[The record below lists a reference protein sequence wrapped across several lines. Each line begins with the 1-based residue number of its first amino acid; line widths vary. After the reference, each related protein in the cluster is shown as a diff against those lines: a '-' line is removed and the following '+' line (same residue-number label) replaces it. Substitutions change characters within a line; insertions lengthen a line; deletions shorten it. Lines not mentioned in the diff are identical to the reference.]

1 MSAEEAQD
9 GLESL
14 NAMLSTWRLEGLM
27 AYDIERVV
35 FAVTAGTQVYSIG
48 PSGDWNTSPTMT
60 AQATRPTKI
69 EAMGLIDTSSDP
81 DLETPLAPMSNAEY
95 QSLGLKAMTSDWP
108 TRWNYSASV
117 PLGSVFLWPKP
128 TVNRSMAVY
137 LWRQLT
143 TWATVQTNLTLPD
156 GYEEAV
162 VYNLAIR
169 LTPEYGGQASPEV
182 IDVARSSKS
191 LVMRMNTEIPTLD
204 LDPRCPG
211 QRTWGRWNPLTD
223 SYV

>member
-1 MSAEEAQD
+1 
-9 GLESL
+9 
-14 NAMLSTWRLEGLM
+14 M
-27 AYDIERVV
+27 AYDIERAV
-35 FAVTAGTQVYSIG
+35 FAVTAGQQVYTVG
-48 PSGDWNTSPTMT
+48 PSGEWNTTPIMG

-69 EAMGLIDTSSDP
+69 EAIGLIDTTQEP
-81 DLETPLAPMSNAEY
+81 DLEVPMHELTEAEY
-95 QSLGLKAMTSDWP
+95 RAIQLKTLSSSWQTDWS
-108 TRWNYSASV
+108 YSALV
-117 PLGSVFLWPKP
+117 PLGSIFLWPKP